1 METLSH
7 HDTAILFLSMGI
19 LLGAARGLGE
29 LARRLHQPSVLGEIL
44 AGVLLGPTVVGHFF
58 PEWYAEV
65 FPAAG
70 PTRVALEG
78 MTSTAI
84 AFFLLVAGME
94 VDLSLAFRQGKA
106 AIVVGLV
113 GFLFP
118 FACAFL
124 LGWSFLD
131 KIVGNSSAD
140 PMVLALFFATALS
153 ITALPVIAKIL
164 MDLNLFRTDVGTIII
179 AGAILNDLIGWNIFA
194 VLIGMVESGGSTLL
208 NPLPT
213 LGLTLAYALALLTL
227 GRWTL
232 NQVLPW
238 LQAHT
243 SWPGGVLG
251 FIFTLALLSAALTE
265 WIGVHALFGAFLFG
279 IAVGDSR
286 HLRQRTR
293 TTIDQF
299 VSFIFAPL
307 FFASI
312 GLRVDFVS
320 NFSPSLV
327 VFTLVIAV
335 FGKVV
340 GCGLAASW
348 CGLSR
353 RESIAVGFGMSALG
367 AMAIIV
373 GLYALQ
379 LGAIDES
386 MFVAL
391 VVMAVTTSLG
401 SGAMIQ
407 RVLKRR
413 KALRFTDFLSSSHFV
428 ASLEKV
434 DRLEVIRELVE
445 RAVKGTSLD
454 HEKVIETVWR
464 REQLMSTGLENGL
477 ALPHARLADLE
488 RPILAVGISRSGV
501 DFDSFDG
508 QPARLI
514 FLLLTPREDNGAQVE
529 ILADI
534 GRRFQDARL
543 AQQAAESTNYT
554 EFLALMRSH
563 EPAEVNPTPAVAL

>member
-1 METLSH
+1 
-7 HDTAILFLSMGI
+7 MGI

-131 KIVGNSSAD
+131 KIVGNPSAD